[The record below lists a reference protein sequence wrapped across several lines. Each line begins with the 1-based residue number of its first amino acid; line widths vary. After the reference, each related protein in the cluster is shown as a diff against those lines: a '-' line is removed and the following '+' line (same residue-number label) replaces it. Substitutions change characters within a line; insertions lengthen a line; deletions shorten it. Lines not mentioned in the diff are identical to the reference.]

1 MRRGFVAKPTRTKMH
16 TDPNAIL
23 FIGEKIDIMISA
35 TDRSK
40 LVGRHRLQLTHWLQ
54 LPGGIVKHLVFNARF
69 TFLSNAER
77 NVAHDVVHNFLDREL
92 QLRALHVGADGEISA
107 RDVEPDA
114 A

>member
-1 MRRGFVAKPTRTKMH
+1 MRRGFVAKSARTKMH

-54 LPGGIVKHLVFNARF
+54 IPGGIVKHLVFNARF

-77 NVAHDVVHNFLDREL
+77 NVAHDVVHNFFYRDYYLIASHFDDAC
-92 QLRALHVGADGEISA
+92 ALYT
-107 RDVEPDA
+107 R
-114 A
+114 